1 MALFLQRTDFEYAAT
16 QAGITDL
23 EQAGED
29 YTNPHTQ
36 AAYAVWKSVA
46 FPLGASATPPLAWLN
61 IRGGKAVGISMTRPT
76 GPESPDWAKRRAQ
89 GWQPS
94 MPMYANVPGVGPE
107 VQQVIRELQRQRQEE
122 GYSIESD
129 VEQYRSGE
137 LPKAAACYA
146 MQAAGVYPMR
156 YTSFWPFKSKIKS
169 CQPAEALTKAVA
181 LILAEIERSKA
192 QSTR

>member
-1 MALFLQRTDFEYAAT
+1 MSIFLQRADFEASAT

-23 EQAGED
+23 VRAGEG
-29 YTNPHTQ
+29 YANPNTDM
-36 AAYAVWKSVA
+36 AYAVWMSVA
-46 FPLGASATPPLAWLN
+46 FPLGDKAAPPLAWVN
-61 IRGGKAVGISMTRPT
+61 IRGGKAVGLSPSRPT
-76 GPESPDWAKRRAQ
+76 GPESPGWERRRAQ

-94 MPMYANVPGVGPE
+94 MPVYANVPGVSPE
-107 VQQVIRELQRQRQEE
+107 VLEAIRELQRQRQEE

-156 YTSFWPFKSKIKS
+156 YASFWPFKSKIKT
-169 CQPAEALTKAVA
+169 CQPLEALTKAAA
-181 LILAEIERSKA
+181 LILAEVERVKA
-192 QSTR
+192 QSTQ